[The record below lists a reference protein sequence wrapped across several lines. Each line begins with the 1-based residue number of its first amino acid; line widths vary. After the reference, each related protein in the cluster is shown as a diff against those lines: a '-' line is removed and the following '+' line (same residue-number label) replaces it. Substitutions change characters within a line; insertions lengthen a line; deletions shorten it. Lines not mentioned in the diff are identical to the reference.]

1 MPKNIMP
8 EVAKLLGVEIG
19 EEFRVRDVDEEQC
32 AKYTVVLL
40 NGGILT
46 RGEGMDAVD
55 NLADFVLEKLL
66 TGHAEIIHIP
76 QEAKP

>member
-1 MPKNIMP
+1 MAKNIMP

-46 RGEGMDAVD
+46 RGEGIDVVD

-66 TGHAEIIHIP
+66 TGHTEIIHIP